1 MHLAKD
7 VLVVVYYIKM
17 SHTAKEQNQMK
28 HNKTHFF
35 LYRRLTAYKSL
46 MYEDSSFLF
55 QIIIQFMKLS
65 SV

>member
-7 VLVVVYYIKM
+7 VLVIVYYIKM

-35 LYRRLTAYKSL
+35 CT
-46 MYEDSSFLF
+46 EDLQHISFLC
-55 QIIIQFMKLS
+55 MKRQLIFLS
-65 SV
+65 NNYTIYETQ

>member
-1 MHLAKD
+1 MHLAKY

-17 SHTAKEQNQMK
+17 SRTAKEQNQMK

-35 LYRRLTAYKSL
+35 CTEGLQHISL

>member
-1 MHLAKD
+1 MHLAKK
-7 VLVVVYYIKM
+7 VLVAVYYIKM

-35 LYRRLTAYKSL
+35 CTEGLQHMFL
-46 MYEDSSFLF
+46 MYEDSSFFF
-55 QIIIQFMKLS
+55 QIIIQFMKLN

>member
-1 MHLAKD
+1 MHLAKY

-17 SHTAKEQNQMK
+17 SLTAKEQNQMK
-28 HNKTHFF
+28 HNKTHF

-55 QIIIQFMKLS
+55 QIIIQFMKLG

>member
-28 HNKTHFF
+28 HNKPHFF
-35 LYRRLTAYKSL
+35 VQKAYS
-46 MYEDSSFLF
+46 
-55 QIIIQFMKLS
+55 I
-65 SV
+65 